1 MDSEE
6 AAASYRAEAGD
17 VLTDAA
23 EPAAV
28 AFACACGRDRFNEA
42 AQAFVGIG
50 RSIAVALALLRR
62 GGDDLGGG
70 GLDRAVVCR
79 ALAGC
84 AVVEAAQPRGLRRD
98 DGLAEQAA
106 DVSGDAGRVGPARS
120 RSPPRSH

>member
-1 MDSEE
+1 MRRLGGLRGSCCFLPGW
-6 AAASYRAEAGD
+6 AGD

-28 AFACACGRDRFNEA
+28 AFACACGRDRFTEA

-50 RSIAVALALLRR
+50 GSIAVALVLLRH

-70 GLDRAVVCR
+70 LDRAVACR

-84 AVVEAAQPRGLRRD
+84 AVVEAAQPRGPRRD

-106 DVSGDAGRVGPARS
+106 DVSGDAG
-120 RSPPRSH
+120 